1 MILSISLPQ
10 KLVLVSDLDDKKL
23 YLTANLDRD
32 EPWVNEFLDRTI
44 DPVLTQIE
52 IITQTLPN
60 GMGVPQLKE
69 VIENSI
75 TQHWYVA
82 PKREIYDNVSI
93 QMAV

>member
-1 MILSISLPQ
+1 M
-10 KLVLVSDLDDKKL
+10 KKVLVPTLDEGL
-23 YLTANLDRD
+23 YLTANLDDVDGSGSARWAMVD
-32 EPWVNEFLDRTI
+32 FLEGNI
-44 DPVLTQIE
+44 NPILAQIE
-52 IITQTLPN
+52 ITTQTLPN

-82 PKREIYDNVSI
+82 PIKEIYDNVSI